1 MCSNKKIK
9 INGALVYA
17 VALLPAKLCHLGD
30 DVADLLLQGLRICIC
45 RQGAKNVREVDSRVA
60 VHDLRQHPLQ
70 SSRAEPARLLGQLRG
85 DAVPETCKSRSDPS
99 EEEAELGTVREI
111 RVRRVDEVFDLQR
124 QQLLVNV
131 GRRRNQVFGPYL
143 NGLAEELG
151 CLVDAVHQSPLLAEL
166 LLQLVL
172 LSPGSVE
179 RFLQSGDLQFQV
191 LDGVLGGLQLVAPL
205 GETHLK
211 LGVCVSILLALQ
223 DERGNLF

>member
-17 VALLPAKLCHLGD
+17 VAFLPAKLCHLGD

-85 DAVPETCKSRSDPS
+85 DAVPETCKSRSDAS
-99 EEEAELGTVREI
+99 EEEAELGAVREI
-111 RVRRVDEVFDLQR
+111 WIRRVDKVFNLQR
-124 QQLLVNV
+124 QQLLINI
-131 GRRRNQVFGPYL
+131 GRRRNQLFGPHFNSL
-143 NGLAEELG
+143 PEELG
-151 CLVDAVHQSPLLAEL
+151 GLVDALHQGSLLAEL
-166 LLQLVL
+166 ILQLGL

-179 RFLQSGDLQFQV
+179 RFLQSGDLQLQV
-191 LDGVLGGLQLVAPL
+191 LNGVLGGLQLVAPL
-205 GETHLK
+205 
-211 LGVCVSILLALQ
+211 
-223 DERGNLF
+223 

>member
-17 VALLPAKLCHLGD
+17 VAFLPAKLCHLGD
-30 DVADLLLQGLRICIC
+30 DMADLLLQGLRVCIS
-45 RQGAKNVREVDSRVA
+45 RQAAKNVVEIDPRIA

-70 SSRAEPARLLGQLRG
+70 SSRAEQARLLGQLRG
-85 DAVPETCKSRSDPS
+85 DAVPETCEGRRDPS
-99 EEEAELGTVREI
+99 EEEAELGAVREVRI
-111 RVRRVDEVFDLQR
+111 RRVDEMFDLQR

-151 CLVDAVHQSPLLAEL
+151 CFVDAVHQGPLLAEF

-179 RFLQSGDLQFQV
+179 RILQSGDLQLQV

-205 GETHLK
+205 REAHLE
-211 LGVCVSILLALQ
+211 L
-223 DERGNLF
+223 